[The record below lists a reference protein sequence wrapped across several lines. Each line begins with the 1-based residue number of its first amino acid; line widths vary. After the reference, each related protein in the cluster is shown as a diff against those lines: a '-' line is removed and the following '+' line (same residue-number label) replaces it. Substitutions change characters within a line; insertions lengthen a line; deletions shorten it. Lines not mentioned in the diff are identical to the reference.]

1 METDMHLALFDLDNT
16 LLPIDSDYEWSRFL
30 ARLGV
35 LDGDDYER
43 ENNRFYEQYKAGSL
57 DIAEFLQ
64 FQLAPLAAHPRDTL
78 DRWHARFM
86 AEVVMPTIT
95 DQARELVDRHRERGD
110 LIALVTAT
118 NAFVTA
124 PIARAFGIDHLVATT
139 LEEADGQFT
148 GRPKGTPSFREGKIV
163 RTHEW
168 LGSIGQRFDG
178 FERCVERQQINGI
191 EGGAFTG
198 DRDIGIQCVRL
209 LLPAALV
216 TVLGTGVIDEHATHR
231 HGGEGQ
237 CLRIVLDLRL
247 GLGRELHEGFVHERG
262 GLERV
267 ASAFLLEQC
276 CGTHAEFIVQERESV
291 ID

>member
-1 METDMHLALFDLDNT
+1 MDTDMHLALFDLDHT

-78 DRWHARFM
+78 DRWHTQFM
-86 AEVVMPTIT
+86 TEVITPTISQ
-95 DQARELVDRHRERGD
+95 QARQLVDHHRARGD
-110 LIALVTAT
+110 LVALVTAT

-139 LEEADGQFT
+139 LEEAGGQFT
-148 GRPKGTPSFREGKIV
+148 GRPQGTPSFREGKVV

-168 LGSIGQRFDG
+168 LESIGKRFDG
-178 FERCVERQQINGI
+178 FERSWFYSDSRN
-191 EGGAFTG
+191 
-198 DRDIGIQCVRL
+198 DI
-209 LLPAALV
+209 A
-216 TVLGTGVIDEHATHR
+216 
-231 HGGEGQ
+231 
-237 CLRIVLDLRL
+237 
-247 GLGRELHEGFVHERG
+247 
-262 GLERV
+262 
-267 ASAFLLEQC
+267 LLEQV
-276 CGTHAEFIVQERESV
+276 TDPVATNPDPVLHATAITRGWPVLRLFEGNT
-291 ID
+291 

>member
-118 NAFVTA
+118 NAFWWRPRSRKQTGSSPAVRRA
-124 PIARAFGIDHLVATT
+124 RLRFARA
-139 LEEADGQFT
+139 
-148 GRPKGTPSFREGKIV
+148 RSFVPTSGWAR
-163 RTHEW
+163 
-168 LGSIGQRFDG
+168 S
-178 FERCVERQQINGI
+178 
-191 EGGAFTG
+191 
-198 DRDIGIQCVRL
+198 
-209 LLPAALV
+209 
-216 TVLGTGVIDEHATHR
+216 
-231 HGGEGQ
+231 
-237 CLRIVLDLRL
+237 
-247 GLGRELHEGFVHERG
+247 
-262 GLERV
+262 
-267 ASAFLLEQC
+267 ASALTASSAAGSTAIRAMTSPC
-276 CGTHAEFIVQERESV
+276 SSR
-291 ID
+291 

>member
-43 ENNRFYEQYKAGSL
+43 ENNRFYEHYKAGSL
-57 DIAEFLQ
+57 DINEFLQ

-78 DRWHARFM
+78 ERWHAQFM
-86 AEVVMPTIT
+86 AEVITPTISH
-95 DQARELVDRHRERGD
+95 QARELVDRHRARGD

-118 NAFVTA
+118 NAFVTG

-139 LEEADGQFT
+139 LEEVNGQFT
-148 GRPKGTPSFREGKIV
+148 GRPSGTPSFREGKIV

-178 FERCVERQQINGI
+178 FERSWFYSDSRN
-191 EGGAFTG
+191 
-198 DRDIGIQCVRL
+198 DI
-209 LLPAALV
+209 A
-216 TVLGTGVIDEHATHR
+216 
-231 HGGEGQ
+231 
-237 CLRIVLDLRL
+237 
-247 GLGRELHEGFVHERG
+247 
-262 GLERV
+262 
-267 ASAFLLEQC
+267 LLEQV
-276 CGTHAEFIVQERESV
+276 TDPVATNPDPVLHATAVTRGWPVLRLFEGNT
-291 ID
+291 

>member
-1 METDMHLALFDLDNT
+1 MHLALFDLDHT

-78 DRWHARFM
+78 DRWHAQFM
-86 AEVVMPTIT
+86 TEVITPTISQ
-95 DQARELVDRHRERGD
+95 QARELVDHHRARGD
-110 LIALVTAT
+110 LVALVTAT

-139 LEEADGQFT
+139 LEEAGGQFT
-148 GRPKGTPSFREGKIV
+148 GRPQGTPSFREGKVV

-168 LGSIGQRFDG
+168 LESIGKRFDG
-178 FERCVERQQINGI
+178 FERSWFYSDSRN
-191 EGGAFTG
+191 
-198 DRDIGIQCVRL
+198 DI
-209 LLPAALV
+209 A
-216 TVLGTGVIDEHATHR
+216 
-231 HGGEGQ
+231 
-237 CLRIVLDLRL
+237 
-247 GLGRELHEGFVHERG
+247 
-262 GLERV
+262 
-267 ASAFLLEQC
+267 LLEQV
-276 CGTHAEFIVQERESV
+276 TDPVATNPDPVLHATAITRGWPVLRLFEGNT
-291 ID
+291 